1 MKIIDRYVLK
11 EHAGPLVF
19 ALTALTSLLLLNYVA
34 KQFGNLV
41 GKGLAWTVIGE
52 FFLLSMPFVIAMT
65 LPMSVLVATLYAF
78 SRLAAEAEIT
88 AFKASGVS
96 MPRLLAPVLG
106 AATVLAFVMVLF
118 NDQVL
123 PRTNHRLSALQMD
136 IARKKPTFLLKD
148 QVINEVVDGRLY
160 LRAGHIY
167 QETGTMREVVIYDL
181 SNPERRRTIYADS
194 GQMAQSE
201 RDMVMTLHDGY
212 MQEVSRAAPAQLQR
226 VFFNTD
232 RIIVR
237 DVGNSLERSGD
248 NTLKTDREMDVCE
261 MQEVRDA
268 AVRDFSRS
276 QRRLQ
281 RLATA
286 AKRVGD
292 STKVEVPARRV
303 VGSGGIGGAYC
314 TAQHWVLAQLDRL
327 RPGPDSTAA
336 PADSSVLAM
345 AGPATPD
352 AEDGEAAPEA
362 LAVPAAQDGGKTP
375 GAAVKPITRR
385 IPRSAVQDVP
395 DSMVEAAEDTVVT
408 LAPSAGGLEAQV
420 DGARMELERSRQI
433 MDAYQVEIHKKFT
446 LAMAIVVFVLL
457 GAPIALR
464 FPRGGVGLVIG
475 VSLVVFAF
483 YYICL
488 IAGETMAD
496 GGYVPPVIA
505 MWAPNMIFAAV
516 GLALLAR
523 MGREAGSARGGD
535 LGDLRET
542 LRQWGAKLARAFG
555 ARAERRRR
563 IA

>member
-96 MPRLLAPVLG
+96 MPRLLAPVLA

-194 GQMAQSE
+194 GQLAQSE

-261 MQEVRDA
+261 MQEARNA

-292 STKVEVPARRV
+292 TTKVDVPDRRV
-303 VGSGGIGGAYC
+303 GGSGGIGGAYC
-314 TAQHWVLAQLDRL
+314 TAQNWVLAQLDRL
-327 RPGPDSTAA
+327 KSGPDSAAA

-345 AGPATPD
+345 AGPTTPD
-352 AEDGEAAPEA
+352 AENGEAASAA
-362 LAVPAAQDGGKTP
+362 LAMPAAQDGGQAP

-385 IPRSAVQDVP
+385 LPRSAMQDVP

-505 MWAPNMIFAAV
+505 MWAPNIIFAAV